1 VRSEDV
7 GIVISTLV
15 ADPMN
20 GAAGDLLLAAKT
32 AAEAGIESFTMWPHH
47 VSVPGA
53 PDDGLIDAWTG
64 RLAALETAT
73 AFDRGI
79 TDRYVAQTA
88 ELIDLAAR
96 VRAPLVTVTMMR
108 PSIDDELAAIVG
120 LQHVAKVAAECNIKI
135 ALEFTPWS
143 GVPDLATA
151 WRLVS
156 VTDEPNL
163 GLVLDAWHWQRQPGG
178 PAHELLE
185 SIPGER
191 IFYVQIC
198 DVAPEPEADLL
209 HEALN
214 GRLLPGGG
222 VVDFARLGASLE
234 QIGATPYYAAEVYSH
249 ELASRGAPEMARLV
263 KESLDRLELVGSAQ

>member
-1 VRSEDV
+1 
-7 GIVISTLV
+7 
-15 ADPMN
+15 
-20 GAAGDLLLAAKT
+20 LLLAAEA

-47 VSVPGA
+47 VAVPGA
-53 PDDGLIDAWTG
+53 PEDGLLDAWTG

-73 AFDRGI
+73 SFDRGI

-88 ELIDLAAR
+88 ELVDLAAR
-96 VRAPLVTVTMMR
+96 VRVPLITVTTMR
-108 PSIDDELAAIVG
+108 PAIEDELAAIVG
-120 LQHVAKVAAECNIKI
+120 LRHVATVAADANIKV

-156 VTDEPNL
+156 ESDEPNL
-163 GLVLDAWHWQRQPGG
+163 GVVLDAWHWQRQPGG
-178 PAHELLE
+178 PAGELLE

-198 DVAPEPEADLL
+198 DAAAEPEADLL

-214 GRLLPGGG
+214 GRLLPGDG
-222 VVDFARLGASLE
+222 VIDFGRLGASLE
-234 QIGATPYYAAEVYSH
+234 RIGATPYYAAEIYNH
-249 ELASRGAPEMARLV
+249 ELASRGAAAMATLV
-263 KESLDRLELVGSAQ
+263 KESIDRLELVGSAK